1 MACWVS
7 NLDKKGNRVIFVH
20 FLDVNLVLKGQIL
33 RPFSDIWQTDIE
45 REKNIQDKY
54 KNSKET
60 NTISYIKLLCIPP
73 KYYRITFPC
82 FSIYFLFFI
91 LHCMHF

>member
-33 RPFSDIWQTDIE
+33 RPFSDIWHTDIE
-45 REKNIQDKY
+45 REKNIQVY
-54 KNSKET
+54 K
-60 NTISYIKLLCIPP
+60 
-73 KYYRITFPC
+73 F
-82 FSIYFLFFI
+82 
-91 LHCMHF
+91 